1 MLSSKEKRDEAE
13 IERIIREAK
22 DIRKESDENVQS
34 SNQQKL
40 PVPHPRRLKLPPP
53 LIRANHPPPPL
64 PLTMPAKRVAIDV
77 EAPQKT
83 QKLDYALIEEEK
95 DAICVSMPSNVINR
109 PFKEVSGVETSATA
123 TTLNEENVRVDNERW
138 RPLNQLDTFDTP
150 KQKHQHATTAPSK
163 LITISNVVPLP
174 VPLPVPA
181 VASAA
186 VISSTDVASAAKST
200 EIAVT
205 TTESNQHTKDT
216 TTKEVKKK
224 HSGRKATS
232 KSSSRREVHAVK
244 KLHSSQEST
253 TMVSTMES
261 SEKDSSGLMRK
272 KIDADTKKGEKYDKH
287 GGKRLTDKAKES
299 AGDKEKDKK
308 SENEHKKKKK
318 EKKEKKKSKDRHNE
332 ASGKRPKSDGD
343 RSDKKGRDDVKTD
356 KSSTKKLKT
365 SDSSK
370 KRKHSKSSESVD
382 MKKKKTAGSGLSK
395 DVKELVHGHGETPLS
410 IKSERREVRIVRNE
424 LDLCKSFFISIN
436 TNNKQLEQ

>member
-22 DIRKESDENVQS
+22 DMRKESDENVQS

-40 PVPHPRRLKLPPP
+40 LVPPHPRRLKLPPP
-53 LIRANHPPPPL
+53 LIRANHPPPPP
-64 PLTMPAKRVAIDV
+64 PLTMPTKRVAIDV

-95 DAICVSMPSNVINR
+95 DVICVSMPSNVVINQHS
-109 PFKEVSGVETSATA
+109 KEVGGDEISATA

-163 LITISNVVPLP
+163 PITISNVVPLP

-186 VISSTDVASAAKST
+186 AIASTDVAQAAKST

-205 TTESNQHTKDT
+205 TKESNQHKKNT

-224 HSGRKATS
+224 HSGRKETS
-232 KSSSRREVHAVK
+232 KSSSRREVHAGK
-244 KLHSSQEST
+244 KLQSSQESST
-253 TMVSTMES
+253 MMVSTMES
-261 SEKDSSGLMRK
+261 SEKDSSGLRK

-287 GGKRLTDKAKES
+287 GGKRLTDKAKVS
-299 AGDKEKDKK
+299 AGDKEKDKR
-308 SENEHKKKKK
+308 SESEHKKKKK
-318 EKKEKKKSKDRHNE
+318 EKKKSKDRPNE
-332 ASGKRPKSDGD
+332 ASSKRPKSGGN
-343 RSDKKGRDDVKTD
+343 RSEKKGRDDEKTD

-382 MKKKKTAGSGLSK
+382 MKKKKTTGSGLSK
-395 DVKELVHGHGETPLS
+395 DGKELVHGHGETPLS

>member
-53 LIRANHPPPPL
+53 LIRANHPPPPP
-64 PLTMPAKRVAIDV
+64 PLTMPTKRVAIDV

-163 LITISNVVPLP
+163 PITISNVVPLP

-181 VASAA
+181 VASTAA
-186 VISSTDVASAAKST
+186 IASTDVAQAAKST

-205 TTESNQHTKDT
+205 TKESNQHKKNT

-224 HSGRKATS
+224 HSGRKETS
-232 KSSSRREVHAVK
+232 KSSSRREVHAGK
-244 KLHSSQEST
+244 KLQSSQESST
-253 TMVSTMES
+253 MMVSTMES
-261 SEKDSSGLMRK
+261 SEKDSSGLWKRN
-272 KIDADTKKGEKYDKH
+272 DADTKKGEKYDKH
-287 GGKRLTDKAKES
+287 GEKRLTDKAKLS
-299 AGDKEKDKK
+299 AGDKEKDKRIE
-308 SENEHKKKKK
+308 SEHKKKKK
-318 EKKEKKKSKDRHNE
+318 EKKKSKDRLNE
-332 ASGKRPKSDGD
+332 ASSKRPKSGGN
-343 RSDKKGRDDVKTD
+343 RSDKKGRDDEKTD
-356 KSSTKKLKT
+356 KSTKKLKT
-365 SDSSK
+365 SDGSSK

-382 MKKKKTAGSGLSK
+382 MKKKKTTSAGSSK
-395 DVKELVHGHGETPLS
+395 DGKELVHGHGETPIS
-410 IKSERREVRIVRNE
+410 IGTERREVRIVRNE